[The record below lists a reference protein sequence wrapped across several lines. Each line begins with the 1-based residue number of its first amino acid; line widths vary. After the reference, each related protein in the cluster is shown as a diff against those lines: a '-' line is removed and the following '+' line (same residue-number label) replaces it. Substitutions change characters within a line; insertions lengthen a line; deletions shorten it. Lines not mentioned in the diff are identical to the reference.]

1 MQRLSLGSRLPRGS
15 QGSWLVLGSLVAA
28 SAAFAACGG
37 GSSSGVTP
45 PADASGGDA
54 GDDASLDTTVGD
66 ETGDDAGF
74 IDHGAAVSLAITPMG
89 AIIDVVNGA
98 SAPVGFHAIVTYADM
113 ATAPVGAT
121 WSLDRPDLGTLDTSG
136 LFTAS
141 GTLGGQTIVT
151 AKYNGLTATV
161 KVDVKLRVEQD
172 GAGVALSTADKAKFD
187 APDTTASG
195 SMLYPYDKTVFPRGL
210 LPPEVMWSGGA
221 AGDVYRVHVKEKYVD
236 ASFYLKADPPSRFT
250 MPAAIWNELTQSN
263 GGEDVQLEVAR
274 MSGGVAHAAMKETW
288 TIAKGSLR
296 GSIYYW
302 AVNTGQLMKIAPSA
316 ASPTVVFDSGP
327 ADVIGTPP
335 AAGYAGSPAKPW
347 ESVGTNKRCVA
358 CHTVSKDGSTIAAV
372 FEKTGS
378 TASPWGTI
386 DLTKPAPPVVQITP
400 YASSTI
406 YLGLTPDGAYGVAN
420 DVNMTMHL
428 ANAKTGATIPS
439 ALDAFTDHVCDPAFS
454 PDGKLLAFSSNVTG
468 SYPVEFTRADLDVID
483 FTQGSTSFGARKQIV
498 AGGAQAIAF
507 PSFSPDSK
515 WLLYQK
521 GDYSRAKYGTSSI
534 GHNDLYIAD
543 VAKTVGEIPLA
554 IASGAGLEAKNQ
566 HLAYQPTVNPVSVGG
581 YTWVVFFTPRDYGN
595 RMQSSAGAAG
605 NPTYENRKQL
615 WVAAIDNNP
624 VPGKDPSH
632 PAFWLPGQELTTANM
647 SGYWALEPCRGNGT
661 SCDQGFECCTGFCRP
676 DGSGKLTCS
685 PPTASCSSV
694 GEKCVADADCCE
706 NPTAKCVGGFC
717 AYGQPM

>member
-1 MQRLSLGSRLPRGS
+1 LAE
-15 QGSWLVLGSLVAA
+15 V
-28 SAAFAACGG
+28 
-37 GSSSGVTP
+37 SGCQ
-45 PADASGGDA
+45 
-54 GDDASLDTTVGD
+54 
-66 ETGDDAGF
+66 
-74 IDHGAAVSLAITPMG
+74 
-89 AIIDVVNGA
+89 N
-98 SAPVGFHAIVTYADM
+98 
-113 ATAPVGAT
+113 
-121 WSLDRPDLGTLDTSG
+121 
-136 LFTAS
+136 
-141 GTLGGQTIVT
+141 
-151 AKYNGLTATV
+151 
-161 KVDVKLRVEQD
+161 LRVDQD
-172 GAGVALSTADKAKFD
+172 GAGVALSTADKAAFD
-187 APDTTASG
+187 TPDATASG
-195 SMLYPYDKTVFPRGL
+195 AMLYPYDKTVFPRGL
-210 LPPEVMWSGGA
+210 LPPEIMWSGGA
-221 AGDVYRVHVKEKYVD
+221 AGDVYRVHAKEKFVD

-250 MPAAIWNELTQSN
+250 MPATIWNELTQSN
-263 GGEDVQLEVAR
+263 GGEDVQLEITR

-327 ADVIGTPP
+327 ADVIGTQST
-335 AAGYAGSPAKPW
+335 GYTPITPTPSDPSPIPW
-347 ESVGTNKRCVA
+347 EPVGTNKRCVA

-372 FEKTGS
+372 FEKHKS
-378 TASPWGTI
+378 TASPWGTV
-386 DLTKPAPPVVQITP
+386 DLTKPSPPIVQITP
-400 YASSTI
+400 YTSSTI
-406 YLGLTPDGAYGVAN
+406 YLGLTPDGAYAVAN

-428 ANAKTGATIPS
+428 ADAKTGATIPS

-454 PDGKLLAFSSNVTG
+454 PDGKMLAFSSNVIG
-468 SYPVEFTRADLDVID
+468 SYPVEFSKADLDVID
-483 FTQGSTSFGARKQIV
+483 FTQGSKTFGARKQIV
-498 AGGAQAIAF
+498 AGGTQAIAF

-515 WLLYQK
+515 WLFYQK
-521 GDYSRAKYGTSSI
+521 GDYSRAKYGASSI
-534 GHNDLYIAD
+534 GHDDLYVAD
-543 VAKTVGEIPLA
+543 VAKSVGEIPLA

-595 RMQSSAGAAG
+595 RMQSTPGPTG

-615 WVAAIDNNP
+615 WVAAVDNDP

-706 NPTAKCVGGFC
+706 SPAAKCVGGFC